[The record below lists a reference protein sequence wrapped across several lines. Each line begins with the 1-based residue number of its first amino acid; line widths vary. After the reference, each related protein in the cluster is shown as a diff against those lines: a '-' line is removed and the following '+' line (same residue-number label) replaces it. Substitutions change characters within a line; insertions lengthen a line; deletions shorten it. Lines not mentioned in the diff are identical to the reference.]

1 MPLEYRTG
9 ITQGKRLLGSA
20 DLAAMQKGVPV
31 HMIGATGCNLWGYLH
46 DLQLDHCSHFLFYY
60 CHKFKAVV
68 PSDLHQVL
76 VDEGNLL
83 EI

>member
-31 HMIGATGCNLWGYLH
+31 HMIGATGCNL
-46 DLQLDHCSHFLFYY
+46 
-60 CHKFKAVV
+60 
-68 PSDLHQVL
+68 
-76 VDEGNLL
+76 
-83 EI
+83 